1 MGRDRDAIGE
11 MRARRGRRE
20 EMSILLSLGKTA
32 LRPALSPNDREW
44 QTVDGGL
51 DTVPLLLMAAILG
64 AWQLIAA
71 WR

>member
-32 LRPALSPNDREW
+32 LRLGLSSIVREW
-44 QTVDGGL
+44 RIVDGRL